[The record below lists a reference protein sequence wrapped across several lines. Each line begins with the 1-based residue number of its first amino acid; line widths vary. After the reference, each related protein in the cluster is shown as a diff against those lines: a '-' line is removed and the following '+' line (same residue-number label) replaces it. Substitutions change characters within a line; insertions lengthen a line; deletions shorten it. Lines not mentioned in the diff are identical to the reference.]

1 VWLTSQRYQ
10 PGGLEQALYERAR
23 PGKESFVGYRA
34 RQRLIA
40 LVSSPPRRE
49 SLSEG
54 IVRDNGPEFRGRAL
68 TAWEN
73 GVCRWGSFSRA
84 SRFRMPAWKAST
96 AGCPMNVERPLV
108 HESQLNLI
116 GNSHSDWSVN
126 QGTSNWRGPFIAE
139 RATLALVAS
148 EEW

>member
-1 VWLTSQRYQ
+1 VISQAAWNRRCTSGPVR
-10 PGGLEQALYERAR
+10 GKNRSLDTAR
-23 PGKESFVGYRA
+23 

-40 LVSSPPRRE
+40 LVWSPPRRE
-49 SLSEG
+49 ILPEG

-73 GVCRWGSFSRA
+73 GVCRWGSFSRV

-96 AGCPMNVERPLV
+96 AGCATNVERPLV
-108 HESQLNLI
+108 HESPLNLI

-126 QGTSNWRGPFIAE
+126 RGTSKWRGPFIAE